1 MTTVFCITALTT
13 LASAVAAMSLRNLVH
28 CVLCLTVSF
37 IGMAMVYLQL
47 SSQFVGF
54 AQVMVYAGAVAIL
67 MIFALLLTRGGQELF
82 MREWRPMHWLVGGL
96 VSLALLAVL
105 VGSILQ
111 SPVIQNTGPVDKVER
126 VKDLG
131 QSLVYEY
138 LLPLEALA
146 LLLTVAL
153 IGAALIALPTKQHP
167 IKPQPRENS

>member
-54 AQVMVYAGAVAIL
+54 AQVMVYVGAVAIL
-67 MIFALLLTRGGQELF
+67 MIFALLMTRGGQELV

-153 IGAALIALPTKQHP
+153 IGAALIALPPKQHP
-167 IKPQPRENS
+167 IKPQSREDS

>member
-1 MTTVFCITALTT
+1 
-13 LASAVAAMSLRNLVH
+13 
-28 CVLCLTVSF
+28 
-37 IGMAMVYLQL
+37 
-47 SSQFVGF
+47 
-54 AQVMVYAGAVAIL
+54 
-67 MIFALLLTRGGQELF
+67 
-82 MREWRPMHWLVGGL
+82 
-96 VSLALLAVL
+96 

-146 LLLTVAL
+146 LLLTVAM